1 MADRASLLF
10 SAKISEQAERYQD
23 MVAEMKKIAQM
34 AGEQELS
41 VEERNL
47 LSVGEL
53 DGLGVAALMLG
64 WGPHGRCVVLV
75 LASGLIGACSACLT
89 PIKRTAVAYRLQEP
103 RGRQTCLLAH
113 SAERGAE

>member
-1 MADRASLLF
+1 MADSRANLLF

-53 DGLGVAALMLG
+53 DGSWCQLSCSCLSRNVPAL
-64 WGPHGRCVVLV
+64 
-75 LASGLIGACSACLT
+75 CS
-89 PIKRTAVAYRLQEP
+89 
-103 RGRQTCLLAH
+103 
-113 SAERGAE
+113 